1 LAGLLDRQFL
11 LGDLPAESV
20 DARLRPCDIG
30 ARLVE
35 RGLVIAGVDPRKDLA
50 GVDRL
55 IVVDWHLRDIA
66 RHLGADQDRMR
77 LHISVVGRHHET
89 TGGPPIVARDP
100 SAGEE
105 HYGRGTGQQ
114 AL

>member
-1 LAGLLDRQFL
+1 
-11 LGDLPAESV
+11 
-20 DARLRPCDIG
+20 
-30 ARLVE
+30 LVE
-35 RGLVIAGVDPRKDLA
+35 RGLVIAGVDPGKDLA

-55 IVVDWHLRDIA
+55 IVVDRRVRDVA
-66 RHLGADQDRMR
+66 RHLGADQYRMR
-77 LHISVVGRHHET
+77 LHISVIGRHHET
-89 TGGPPIVARDP
+89 AGRPVVIAIDP